1 LRTGGRAGTVVKSA
15 RWPALDAARGVAITA
30 MLIYHLAWDLSFFRL
45 IPTDIIGH
53 PAWQFFAHAIAASF
67 LILVGIALVL
77 AHDRGVRWR
86 SFWRRL
92 AVIATAALAI
102 TAVTWLAFPDDYIF
116 FGILHCIALSSV
128 LALPFLRAP
137 IIVLV
142 AGVVFCFAAP
152 VFFTSPMLDAPLLD
166 WLGLGARPPRT
177 NDYVPILPW
186 FGLVL
191 LGLAAGR
198 LGLPFAT
205 GASPSSPIW
214 HTSLFRGLIW
224 SGRRSLPIY
233 LVHQPLL
240 LGALFLVV
248 QVTGTN
254 PTADDAFFGRGC
266 EAQCRERGAEKAA
279 CTIGCACTAE
289 KLKAEGL
296 WRKALADRISA
307 ADEERVSALA
317 LQCFR
322 NPASPAR

>member
-1 LRTGGRAGTVVKSA
+1 LRRGGRAGTDVKSA

-30 MLIYHLAWDLSFFRL
+30 MVIYHLAWDLSFFRL

-53 PAWQFFAHAIAASF
+53 PAWQFFARAIAASF
-67 LILVGIALVL
+67 LILVGISLVL

-128 LALPFLRAP
+128 LALPFVRAP
-137 IIVLV
+137 VIVLV

-152 VFFTSPMLDAPLLD
+152 LLFTSPMLDHPLLD

-177 NDYVPILPW
+177 NDYVPIFPW

-205 GASPSSPIW
+205 GPSRSAIW
-214 HTSLFRGLIW
+214 HKPLFRGLIW

-240 LGALFLVV
+240 MGALFLVA

-254 PTADDAFFGRGC
+254 PTADEAFFRRGC
-266 EAQCRERGAEKAA
+266 ESQCGQRGAEEAA
-279 CTIGCACTAE
+279 CNMGCACAAGH
-289 KLKAEGL
+289 LKAEGL
-296 WRKALADRISA
+296 WRAALADRLSP

-317 LQCFR
+317 MQCFR
-322 NPASPAR
+322 QPAAPAR